1 MLNDGTKHTDYGAL
15 QTDPNLQFS
24 DVSFIS
30 ASNTQAS
37 GSSTTDNNITDTF
50 EITTRD
56 GETQSTALPTGIYNS
71 LAGILA
77 FTIAGL
83 DNGGSTTATLSIP
96 KGLKK
101 LKTDQLAYLRF
112 NYDTNR
118 FEEYLDTNGTPLYS
132 FQDSSGNEK
141 IDSIVLQLNDGDQSW
156 DGDGLANGSIMDPG
170 FLGTGNRAM
179 TGNHKNNTL
188 QGDVLANTLIGKQGR
203 DKLVGDL
210 GNDILIG
217 NANKDRMSGGEGDD
231 ILKGKTGHDRLHGG
245 KGDDTLIGG
254 TGSDRFHLSK
264 GNDTIKDFSIEENDQ
279 VQSNKSIDLI
289 IEQDGKHLLITDSK
303 NKINTKLLNTPM
315 SELLNHQ
322 PDLIS

>member
-1 MLNDGTKHTDYGAL
+1 GLWMLNDGAKHTDYGAL

-30 ASNTQAS
+30 ASNSQAS

-56 GETQSTALPTGIYNS
+56 GETQSTALPTGIDNS

-77 FTIAGL
+77 FTVAGL

-101 LKTDQLAYLRF
+101 LKTEQLAYLRF

-118 FEEYLDTNGTPLYS
+118 FEEYLDANGTPLYS
-132 FQDSSGNEK
+132 FQDSSSNGK
-141 IDSIVLQLNDGDQSW
+141 IDSVVLQLHDGDPAW

-170 FLGTGNRAM
+170 FLGTGNRAI
-179 TGNHKNNTL
+179 TGNHKNNAI

-203 DKLVGDL
+203 DTLIGDL
-210 GNDILIG
+210 GND
-217 NANKDRMSGGEGDD
+217 
-231 ILKGKTGHDRLHGG
+231 
-245 KGDDTLIGG
+245 
-254 TGSDRFHLSK
+254 
-264 GNDTIKDFSIEENDQ
+264 
-279 VQSNKSIDLI
+279 
-289 IEQDGKHLLITDSK
+289 
-303 NKINTKLLNTPM
+303 
-315 SELLNHQ
+315 
-322 PDLIS
+322 